1 MKNIEKNRDRKD
13 WRVAKVFRELMFLT
27 AISLS
32 TTLALP
38 KKSSGQT
45 MNNKNNYSV
54 TITKLSVSDYQKM
67 IDQRDKNI
75 QAQLDNWDSKETV
88 TEYLE
93 RTQKEIFLSSYKHNK
108 NMVRNNID
116 KIGIVLKNKYWHK
129 ELKDPIEILNTAIRK
144 IANSG
149 KIEGLSIYANKIN
162 VGVFNKNTI
171 DAIGFIEARYKLNK
185 AKKTQD
191 EKVTFNPSAIWV
203 LDIVLEVLETTTNT
217 GDYAQE
223 AKQQNQWTSGKVREE
238 SSKKLEPTDTSE
250 WIIIL
255 DDDDD
260 EEVTTKEVPKTTNEK
275 EQAKQ
280 PDLVK
285 QVKSEPD
292 KTEQKIVTPTGSSE
306 WIIILDDDDDEE
318 VTTKEVPKTT
328 NEKEQ
333 AKQPDLVKQVKSEP
347 DKTEQKIVTPT
358 GSSEWIIILDDD
370 DDEEVTTKEVPK
382 TTNEKEQAKQPDLV
396 KQVKSEPDKTEQKI
410 VTPTGSSE
418 WIIILDDDYEQ
429 DDETPD
435 IVDLKA
441 PEQKEE
447 MNMFVQYNFQKDLAQ
462 SLPIQT
468 QRDRIEQLMNEH
480 EVVQKFIQELEWVGI
495 NFKNWEN
502 TDVNRTA
509 AILRTINWDFE
520 LGFDAI
526 NSAKA
531 SNMKWAKV
539 VELVIFKSIVSDEN
553 LKIVEQGSRNLK
565 LLEASLS
572 KDKLNWISY
581 QEILDAVDWF
591 RDNELKKVFMYH
603 LLNNNIIAAQ
613 KVMWLELDCD
623 SRYPDYKAWSKLW
636 KSELNKIK
644 KLGNVRKYLGQ
655 DEIMANSWIPQ
666 DVKDIYMKFV
676 NWELNHK
683 WKQYSILSK
692 TDFNIY
698 FFSNNHRLLSRQNT
712 LIGSEVGD
720 HQNNPMAGSR
730 TTPGGLYEVWNTFEK
745 SDSGQ
750 DLFVKYWTHYIVL
763 TPMEWQYTKPKY
775 SMGIH
780 WTYEEYPSRD
790 QKIKSKNAKDRRE
803 SNGCIN
809 VEDASFGEVYN
820 QLKLGNILFITPEPS
835 LKEVENYLQ

>member
-275 EQAKQ
+275 EQTKQ
-280 PDLVK
+280 PD
-285 QVKSEPD
+285 P
-292 KTEQKIVTPTGSSE
+292 
-306 WIIILDDDDDEE
+306 
-318 VTTKEVPKTT
+318 
-328 NEKEQ
+328 
-333 AKQPDLVKQVKSEP
+333 VKQVKSEP

>member
-13 WRVAKVFRELMFLT
+13 GRVAKVFRELMFLT
-27 AISLS
+27 AILLS

-116 KIGIVLKNKYWHK
+116 KIGIVLKNKYGHK

-191 EKVTFNPSAIWV
+191 EKVTFNPSAIGV

-223 AKQQNQWTSGKVREE
+223 AKQQNQGTSGKVREE
-238 SSKKLEPTDTSE
+238 FSKKLEPTDTSE
-250 WIIIL
+250 GIIIL

-275 EQAKQ
+275 EQTKQ
-280 PDLVK
+280 PDQVK

-306 WIIILDDDDDEE
+306 
-318 VTTKEVPKTT
+318 
-328 NEKEQ
+328 
-333 AKQPDLVKQVKSEP
+333 
-347 DKTEQKIVTPT
+347 
-358 GSSEWIIILDDD
+358 G
-370 DDEEVTTKEVPK
+370 
-382 TTNEKEQAKQPDLV
+382 
-396 KQVKSEPDKTEQKI
+396 
-410 VTPTGSSE
+410 
-418 WIIILDDDYEQ
+418 IIILDDDYEQ
-429 DDETPD
+429 DDEIPD

-480 EVVQKFIQELEWVGI
+480 EVVQKFIQELEGVGI
-495 NFKNWEN
+495 NFKNGEN

-509 AILRTINWDFE
+509 AILRTINGDFE

-531 SNMKWAKV
+531 SNMKGAKV

-572 KDKLNWISY
+572 KDKLNGISY
-581 QEILDAVDWF
+581 QEILDAVDGF

-613 KVMWLELDCD
+613 KVMGLELDCD
-623 SRYPDYKAWSKLW
+623 SRYPDYKAGSKLG

-655 DEIMANSWIPQ
+655 DEIMANSGIPQ

-676 NWELNHK
+676 NGELNHK
-683 WKQYSILSK
+683 GKQYSILSK

-730 TTPGGLYEVWNTFEK
+730 TTPGGLYEVGRAVDKTT
-745 SDSGQ
+745 SGQ
-750 DLFVKYWTHYIVL
+750 SFFVKYGTHYIIL
-763 TPMEWQYTKPKY
+763 IPLNGQYTISEQY
-775 SMGIH
+775 TMGIH
-780 WTYEEYPSRD
+780 GTYEKDPSRD

-809 VEDASFGEVYN
+809 VE
-820 QLKLGNILFITPEPS
+820 
-835 LKEVENYLQ
+835 

>member
-27 AISLS
+27 AILLS

-238 SSKKLEPTDTSE
+238 FSKKLEPTDTSE

-275 EQAKQ
+275 EQTKQ
-280 PDLVK
+280 PYQVK
-285 QVKSEPD
+285 QVK
-292 KTEQKIVTPTGSSE
+292 
-306 WIIILDDDDDEE
+306 
-318 VTTKEVPKTT
+318 
-328 NEKEQ
+328 N
-333 AKQPDLVKQVKSEP
+333 
-347 DKTEQKIVTPT
+347 
-358 GSSEWIIILDDD
+358 
-370 DDEEVTTKEVPK
+370 
-382 TTNEKEQAKQPDLV
+382 
-396 KQVKSEPDKTEQKI
+396 EPDKTEQKI

-730 TTPGGLYEVWNTFEK
+730 TTPGGLYEVWRAVDKTT
-745 SDSGQ
+745 SGQ
-750 DLFVKYWTHYIVL
+750 SFFVKYGTHYIIL
-763 TPMEWQYTKPKY
+763 IPLNWQYTISEQY
-775 SMGIH
+775 TMGIH
-780 WTYEEYPSRD
+780 GTYEKDPSRD

>member
-238 SSKKLEPTDTSE
+238 FSKKLEPTDTSE

-275 EQAKQ
+275 EQTKQ
-280 PDLVK
+280 PDQVK

-292 KTEQKIVTPTGSSE
+292 KTEQKIATPTGSSE

-333 AKQPDLVKQVKSEP
+333 TKQPYQVKQVK
-347 DKTEQKIVTPT
+347 
-358 GSSEWIIILDDD
+358 
-370 DDEEVTTKEVPK
+370 
-382 TTNEKEQAKQPDLV
+382 N
-396 KQVKSEPDKTEQKI
+396 EPDKTEQKI

-429 DDETPD
+429 DDEIPD

-730 TTPGGLYEVWNTFEK
+730 TTPGGLYEVWRAVDKTT
-745 SDSGQ
+745 SGQ
-750 DLFVKYWTHYIVL
+750 SFFVKYGTHYIIL
-763 TPMEWQYTKPKY
+763 IPLNWQYTISEQY
-775 SMGIH
+775 TMGIH
-780 WTYEEYPSRD
+780 GTYEKDPSRD

-835 LKEVENYLQ
+835 LKEVENYLQGSRVVEKK